1 MPKHRSPFQLFLIL
15 LIIVVAFFIL
25 YGVGAMQPVI
35 AAGQAVF
42 QPVLGAFSWVGNR
55 VDGWFDFLGSIGEMD
70 EKNQELQTRVD
81 QLLSDNTK
89 LKEMLRE
96 NELLRQEVGFQ
107 YEHRYDTV
115 PAAVIGRST
124 DPGLQTVEVNVG
136 ENRGIVKDM
145 PVILGDGLLVGR
157 VTVVG
162 FNSATVLL
170 LSDRQSVVNAIVQD
184 TRASGIVRG
193 KHGLELLMDSI
204 PQNEGI
210 SAGQM
215 VITSG
220 LGGGFPAGLLIGEIK
235 EVQESSNELFKE
247 ARLLPVV
254 NFDRLE
260 IVFVLTGTH

>member
-1 MPKHRSPFQLFLIL
+1 MPKNRSPFQLFLIL
-15 LIIVVAFFIL
+15 LIIMVAFFIL
-25 YGVGAMQPVI
+25 YGVGVIQPVFN
-35 AAGQAVF
+35 AGQAVF
-42 QPVLGAFSWVGNR
+42 QPISSGFSWVGNR
-55 VDGWFDFLGSIGEMD
+55 IGGWFDFLGSIGEMD
-70 EKNQELQTRVD
+70 ERNKELQTRVD

-107 YEHRYDTV
+107 YEHHYVTV
-115 PAAVIGRST
+115 PTAVIGRST
-124 DPGLQTVEVNVG
+124 DPGLQTVEINVG
-136 ENRGIVKDM
+136 ENRGIAKDM

-162 FNSATVLL
+162 FNSSTVLL
-170 LSDRQSVVNAIVQD
+170 LNDRQSIVNAVIQD

-204 PQNEGI
+204 PQNEAI
-210 SAGQM
+210 EAGQS
-215 VITSG
+215 VVTSG

-247 ARLLPVV
+247 ARLLPAV

-260 IVFVLTGTH
+260 IVFVLTGTN